1 MGVGAV
7 NGGIES
13 GVSMRPI
20 GNVYNVNIGSSLK
33 KKKSQDGLNKKDG
46 DADSEWNRRMRRANT
61 T

>member
-1 MGVGAV
+1 MGAGAV

-33 KKKSQDGLNKKDG
+33 KKDG